1 MCRCVIVTGANGLVG
16 SALIKKL
23 LQNGV
28 KVIGISRSFRNSVLP
43 NQDNLI
49 KLEIDASNEQE
60 MLEKLPK
67 FKYYAFYHLAWNGV
81 NSKYRATPNIQLA
94 NLKLAISCCNVAK
107 KLQCRRFLCAGTIAE
122 RVVDSL
128 HNLATTSASM
138 FYGVSKY
145 CCHLLV
151 ETYCKSINLDLVWME
166 IASVYGQNNN
176 TGNVINYTINQLL
189 NDKEACFGPG
199 QQFFDFIYV
208 DDLVE
213 AMYRLGFYEISSQY
227 YFLGTNQPNKLFFFI
242 KAIAKIMGKEDLVKF
257 GIREDDG
264 IKFTK
269 DMFDSSKL
277 MADIGKYITVSFE
290 EGISRTLQLILKE
303 MKPIL

>member
-1 MCRCVIVTGANGLVG
+1 MSRYVIVTGANGLVG

-28 KVIGISRSFRNSVLP
+28 TVIAISRHFNNSVLP
-43 NQDNLI
+43 NHQNLI
-49 KLEIDASNEQE
+49 NLEIDASNEQE
-60 MLEKLPK
+60 MLEKIPK

-81 NSKYRATPNIQLA
+81 NSKYRADPNIQLA

-107 KLQCRRFLCAGTIAE
+107 KLQCTRFLCAGTIAE

-128 HNLATTSASM
+128 HDLETTSASM
-138 FYGVSKY
+138 FYGVSKF

-151 ETYCKSINLDLVWME
+151 ETYCKSINLKLVWME
-166 IASVYGQNNN
+166 IASVYGQNNT

-189 NDKEACFGPG
+189 NDKKACFGPG
-199 QQFFDFIYV
+199 EQFFDFIYV
-208 DDLVE
+208 DDLVD

-227 YFLGTNQPNKLFFFI
+227 YFLGTNQPNKLIFFI
-242 KAIAKIMGKEDLVKF
+242 KAIANIMGKEDLVKF

-269 DMFDSSKL
+269 DMFDSSML
-277 MADIGKYITVSFE
+277 IADIGKYITVSFE
-290 EGISRTLQLILKE
+290 EGITRILTFSYKQDYDTV
-303 MKPIL
+303 

>member
-1 MCRCVIVTGANGLVG
+1 MSRYVIVTGANGFVG

-28 KVIGISRSFRNSVLP
+28 NVIAISRSFKYSVLP
-43 NQDNLI
+43 NQNNLI
-49 KLEIDASNEQE
+49 KLEIDATNEQE
-60 MLEKLPK
+60 MLEKIPK

-81 NSKYRATPNIQLA
+81 NSKYRADSNIQLA

-107 KLQCRRFLCAGTIAE
+107 KLQCTRFLCAGTIAE
-122 RVVDSL
+122 RVVNSL

-189 NDKEACFGPG
+189 NNKEVCFGPG
-199 QQFFDFIYV
+199 QQFFDFIFI

-213 AMYRLGFYEISSQY
+213 AMYRLGFYELSSQY
-227 YFLGTNQPNKLFFFI
+227 FFLGTNQPNKLIFFI
-242 KAIAKIMGKEDLVKF
+242 NEIARIMGRENLVKF
-257 GIREDDG
+257 GLRKDDG
-264 IKFTK
+264 IVFTK
-269 DMFDSSKL
+269 EMFDSSKL
-277 MADIGKYITVSFE
+277 INEIGNYVTVSFY
-290 EGISRTLQLILKE
+290 EGISRTLQFLHK
-303 MKPIL
+303 